1 MLSNGGKISVI
12 VPTHNRAHF
21 LGKAIDSVLSQT
33 YENFEIIIID
43 DNSKDNT
50 TDLLES
56 YNDKRIKYVK
66 NNENRGCGR
75 ARNQGIELARGDYI
89 TFLDSDDELFS
100 TKFEKQLEKFHLL
113 PSAFG
118 LIYCGFCYASGKT
131 GKIVKYISPELY
143 GDVYNNLLERN
154 LFPIHAPIVKR
165 ECFQRCGMLDP
176 TLPACED
183 WDIWIRI
190 ARYYEFAFVP
200 DILAKYNIHGEQKST
215 EMESVIMARERI
227 VEKYRSELNKRPSL
241 LAKHLKEIAS
251 LYCLNNNPAE
261 GRKYFIASIR
271 SHPLNYHSY
280 LHLGLSLFSTRVHHK
295 IISNYSVLTIDK
307 VKLTF

>member
-1 MLSNGGKISVI
+1 MLGNGGKISV
-12 VPTHNRAHF
+12 VMPTYNRAHF

-33 YENFEIIIID
+33 YENFEVIIID

-50 TDLLES
+50 TDLLRS

-66 NNENRGCGR
+66 NSENRGCGG

-100 TKFEKQLEKFHLL
+100 AKFEKQLENFHTL
-113 PSAFG
+113 PKEFG

-131 GKIVKYISPELY
+131 GKVVKYISPKLY
-143 GDVYNNLLERN
+143 GNVHNHLLERN
-154 LFPIHAPIVKR
+154 LFPIHAPIIRR
-165 ECFQRCGMLDP
+165 ECFQRCGMLDT

-190 ARYYEFAFVP
+190 SRYYKFTFVP
-200 DILAKYNIHGEQKST
+200 DILAKYNIHGKQKST
-215 EMESVIMARERI
+215 EVESVIRARERI
-227 VEKYRSELNKRPSL
+227 VEKYKGELDKRPRL

-251 LYCLNNNPAE
+251 LYCLNDQPVE

-271 SHPLNYHSY
+271 SDPSNYQCY
-280 LHLGLSLFSTRVHHK
+280 VHLCLSLLCRKLHKK
-295 IISNYSVLTIDK
+295 IISNYSVLTIDN